1 MGAVDQPWPYPVSGQ
16 LCGEG
21 QAGGSSADDEDVD
34 RIVAHDLT
42 VEVRNALGLMNEC
55 HPPR

>member
-1 MGAVDQPWPYPVSGQ
+1 VSGQ

-42 VEVRNALGLMNEC
+42 VEVRNALGLMNQC